1 MTMQSMRRLSDVAV
15 IQAGTSVSRKKKDGK
30 RDSKL
35 PLDVD
40 GNALIIQQGDIR
52 EGEISTE
59 LERIQYKESKIDT
72 QKLQDGDVLL
82 RSKGSPMSCAVFR
95 DSEINSL
102 PTIAAS
108 AILILRPSS
117 KVLLPDFL
125 GWLINNTWG
134 QKMLADRHTGA
145 TIPVISRRELDD
157 VTIPIPPLHEQK
169 KIAELATLAKKH
181 EQLATQYR
189 EKIDNLL
196 IAQSLGLG
204 STEQEERN

>member
-1 MTMQSMRRLSDVAV
+1 MTMQSMRRLSDVAT
-15 IQAGTSVSRKKKDGK
+15 IQAGSSVSRTKKDGK

-35 PLDVD
+35 QLADD
-40 GNALIIQQGDIR
+40 GNASIIQQGDIR
-52 EGEISTE
+52 GGEISAD
-59 LERIQYKESKIDT
+59 LERIHFTETKIKA

-82 RSKGSPMSCAVFR
+82 RSKGSPMSCAVFK

-108 AILILRPSS
+108 AILILRPSIE
-117 KVLLPDFL
+117 VLLPDFL
-125 GWLINNTWG
+125 GWLINSTWG
-134 QKMLADRHTGA
+134 QKMLADRRTGA
-145 TIPVISRRELDD
+145 TIPVISRRVLDD
-157 VTIPIPPLHEQK
+157 VTIPLPPLQEQK

-196 IAQSLGLG
+196 IAQSLGSG
-204 STEQEERN
+204 TTEQKERT